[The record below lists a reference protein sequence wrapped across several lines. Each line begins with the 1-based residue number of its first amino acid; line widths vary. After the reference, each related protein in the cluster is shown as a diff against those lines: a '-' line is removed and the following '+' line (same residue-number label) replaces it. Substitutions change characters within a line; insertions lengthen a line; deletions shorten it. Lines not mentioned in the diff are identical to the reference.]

1 MAAGDSG
8 WLRDQEERYPP
19 WVGEGGGGPLDWGI
33 FLPWLSLILSRLS
46 HYYSFEYV
54 ISRSDH
60 STNLDFHF
68 SFYQKPTFGIWG
80 FLNYF
85 GNGDTLFAMSLK
97 PFAETIALTKK
108 QCLESATN
116 VLFLLSDAITVK
128 YCLRQWQIIALR
140 AALFYFISRPPLPP
154 PSSSIFFW
162 SLPGIISTT
171 MGNHLIFAIMEDKSS
186 EFGNVKKERPF
197 LLCFLSILRFCIH
210 FVLWN

>member
-1 MAAGDSG
+1 MDGGVQWLLVTQDDSETRKRDTRHG
-8 WLRDQEERYPP
+8 W
-19 WVGEGGGGPLDWGI
+19 GAGGGRGPLDWGI

-80 FLNYF
+80 YLNYF
-85 GNGDTLFAMSLK
+85 GYGDTLFAISLK
-97 PFAETIALTKK
+97 PFAKTIALITKK

-128 YCLRQWQIIALR
+128 YCLCQWQIIALR
-140 AALFYFISRPPLPP
+140 AAFFYFISRPPPSHPP
-154 PSSSIFFW
+154 PFSPW
-162 SLPGIISTT
+162 
-171 MGNHLIFAIMEDKSS
+171 H
-186 EFGNVKKERPF
+186 
-197 LLCFLSILRFCIH
+197 H
-210 FVLWN
+210 FNDRG

>member
-19 WVGEGGGGPLDWGI
+19 WLRSRGGRGPLDWGI

-54 ISRSDH
+54 ISRSNH
-60 STNLDFHF
+60 STNWDFHF
-68 SFYQKPTFGIWG
+68 SFYQKATFGIWG

-85 GNGDTLFAMSLK
+85 GYVDTLFAMSLK

-128 YCLRQWQIIALR
+128 YCLCQWQIIALR
-140 AALFYFISRPPLPP
+140 AALFYFISNPPPPL

-162 SLPGIISTT
+162 SLPGII
-171 MGNHLIFAIMEDKSS
+171 
-186 EFGNVKKERPF
+186 VY
-197 LLCFLSILRFCIH
+197 
-210 FVLWN
+210 

>member
-1 MAAGDSG
+1 MDGGVQWLLVTQDDSETRKRDTRHG
-8 WLRDQEERYPP
+8 WGR
-19 WVGEGGGGPLDWGI
+19 GGGGPLDWGI

-97 PFAETIALTKK
+97 PLAETIALTKK

-128 YCLRQWQIIALR
+128 YCLCQWQIIAPR
-140 AALFYFISRPPLPP
+140 AALFYFISRPPLPILLHFLPDSSALSGLDWVGYHRP
-154 PSSSIFFW
+154 PF
-162 SLPGIISTT
+162 G
-171 MGNHLIFAIMEDKSS
+171 FAWAVVCGLNFVENSMTWI
-186 EFGNVKKERPF
+186 
-197 LLCFLSILRFCIH
+197 LCEGRF
-210 FVLWN
+210 